1 MPDSPY
7 SSWFNTAGPQ
17 RSYSIQQASPRFAGM
32 AWTQDVMGSNLP
44 TALGTAGGQSD
55 KEVKEQD
62 KTFQSAGTP
71 FDPIMGYFSGRGALT
86 VGDET
91 MPQPSTN
98 WSDDANPKKF
108 SSPVGQLS
116 ISPGGGFNLTSSR
129 GWGVAGDPMTK
140 SLGVTAPVNVAG
152 NQGTVGLQGS
162 FNQYNPYISGTFQ
175 FGRPAIAFGNQEEID
190 TGKTEVAVNNAL
202 GVNQT
207 YDVDKKTYTEPYI
220 RPEPSARE
228 RADRLIDEFRSSAGR
243 DLNSPTTWR
252 N

>member
-32 AWTQDVMGSNLP
+32 RWTQDVMRSNLP

-71 FDPIMGYFSGRGALT
+71 FDPIMGYLSGSGALT

-108 SSPVGQLS
+108 SAPAGQLS
-116 ISPGGGFNLTSSR
+116 ISPGGGFNLASSR

-140 SLGVTAPVNVAG
+140 SLGVTAPVNVVG

-175 FGRPAIAFGNQEEID
+175 FGKPAIKFGNQEEINTQQAASTVD
-190 TGKTEVAVNNAL
+190 AAL
-202 GVNQT
+202 GPAQQPEV
-207 YDVDKKTYTEPYI
+207 
-220 RPEPSARE
+220 RSEPSARE
-228 RADRLIDEFRSSAGR
+228 RADKLIDEFRSSAGR
-243 DLNSPTTWR
+243 DPNSPTTWR